1 MENKN
6 EPELITL
13 SVRKFAKD
21 NSLEILAGEKGLD
34 NLIASDQLSRP
45 GLEFTGFFTYFD
57 NKRILLVG
65 SKDASFLDLQ
75 DKEVIKTNVK
85 KIFELNPPC
94 IVFSR
99 NVIINQV
106 FYDFAN
112 EYNIPIFR
120 SNLRTTPTSSKLY
133 TYLQDKLSERKS
145 VHGTLLDIAGMGTL
159 IVGKSGIGKSET
171 ALELIK
177 RGHQLIAD
185 DLVEILEKEPG
196 NLIGSAPDILKRYIE
211 IRGIGIVDVV
221 TMYGA
226 SAYRDRKNIR
236 LVCELEQWDESKYYD
251 RLGLDQLKI
260 KFFNT
265 EISKVIIPV
274 LPGRNISLL
283 VESAAL
289 NEKLKLL
296 GHNSAQ
302 EFVNKV
308 NSKAKNGKE

>member
-1 MENKN
+1 MEDYILINKFQADNGLTLLAGKKGLENK
-6 EPELITL
+6 ITE
-13 SVRKFAKD
+13 D
-21 NSLEILAGEKGLD
+21 EI
-34 NLIASDQLSRP
+34 SRP
-45 GLEFTGFFTYFD
+45 GLEFAGFFEFFE
-57 NKRILLVG
+57 NKRILLIG
-65 SKDASFLDLQ
+65 SKDASFLATLAD
-75 DKEVIKTNVK
+75 NVK
-85 KIFELNPPC
+85 AKNVEKIFQLNPPC

-145 VHGTLLDIAGMGTL
+145 VHGTLLDIAGLGTL

-251 RLGLDQLKI
+251 RLGLDNDKI
-260 KFFNT
+260 KYFNT
-265 EISKVIIPV
+265 EISKVTIPV
-274 LPGRNISLL
+274 LPGRTVSLL
-283 VESAAL
+283 VESAAM

-296 GHNSAQ
+296 GHNAAK
-302 EFVNKV
+302 EFVEKV
-308 NSKAKNGKE
+308 DAIASKGEE